1 MTASAAAEALLRQ
14 ASARAAAL
22 AAVQARAVAV
32 EKRVAVK
39 AARRDLNLPRRD
51 LIEREEAEAGV
62 AAQEGAGALE
72 RTVV

>member
-51 LIEREEAEAGV
+51 LIER
-62 AAQEGAGALE
+62 
-72 RTVV
+72 